1 MKLRLMRRQHSRVAY
16 SLDHF
21 SSSHALPRCL
31 TATPYFGLHHAWT
44 DLGMVPRSCQRRESE
59 KMVVV
64 ALEVGVV
71 VHFDAHLAIA
81 KIRMQV
87 VTL

>member
-1 MKLRLMRRQHSRVAY
+1 
-16 SLDHF
+16 
-21 SSSHALPRCL
+21 
-31 TATPYFGLHHAWT
+31 
-44 DLGMVPRSCQRRESE
+44 MVPRSCQRRESE